1 MANNTGWRPPQ
12 MVLGGGMSAADIAQQ
27 QALQVQAQQFNTL
40 QDKRNMRRVQDLERD
55 IISEQMRRIESDMTS
70 PPAKPA
76 PTHHDISDPA
86 YWRGRLEF
94 D

>member
-1 MANNTGWRPPQ
+1 MANNTGWSPPQ

-27 QALQVQAQQFNTL
+27 QALQVQAQQFNTP
-40 QDKRNMRRVQDLERD
+40 QAMRMERD
-55 IISEQMRRIESDMTS
+55 IISEQMRRMESDMTS

>member
-1 MANNTGWRPPQ
+1 MANNTGWNPPP
-12 MVLGGGMSAADIAQQ
+12 MVLGGGMIAADIAQQ
-27 QALQVQAQQFNTL
+27 KALQVQAQQFNTP
-40 QDKRNMRRVQDLERD
+40 QAMRMERD
-55 IISEQMRRIESDMTS
+55 IISEQMRRMESDMTS